1 MDLETLLQTLLRE
14 NPAPYRPDVE
24 YLNAHY
30 DEILAQYPD
39 MWVGITGD
47 GVVAASYD
55 SFDLM
60 AQLKAMGPAGEGA
73 LRRYMDT
80 EPKYLIPIY
89 LIPECLIPD
98 YRPPDAR

>member
-1 MDLETLLQTLLRE
+1 MDLETLLRK
-14 NPAPYRPDVE
+14 NPAPYMPDVE

-60 AQLKAMGPAGEGA
+60 AQLKAMGPAGADA
-73 LRRYMDT
+73 LTQYMDT
-80 EPKYLIPIY
+80 EPKCLIPIY
-89 LIPECLIPD
+89 AIPECLIPD
-98 YRPPDAR
+98 YRAPDAQ

>member
-14 NPAPYRPDVE
+14 NPPPYRPDVE

-47 GVVAASYD
+47 GVVASSYD
-55 SFDLM
+55 SLDLI
-60 AQLKAMGPAGEGA
+60 AQLKAMGPAGRGA
-73 LRRYMDT
+73 LTQYMAV
-80 EPKYLIPIY
+80 EPELLIPIY
-89 LIPECLIPD
+89 AIPECLLLD
-98 YRPPDAR
+98 YPTQDAQ